1 MANSL
6 SQPITIGG
14 RRPELFYGD
23 PQLVPTV
30 KDSGT
35 EIGAW
40 NPDIR
45 KWQGYSNTNLT
56 DGQAA
61 TQFVYENNQNLTNLT
76 SQAINNLN
84 IDTRL
89 SYKNNGTF
97 DYRINTNIFP
107 AAGAIQDGQ
116 GDAAITAVTSGPQNQ
131 TSPNPQKTTLR
142 YPLYESQNYD
152 FFQVTCFKYEKQN
165 LSGNALT
172 LEEADKR
179 VKTSLGKVFLPMQPG
194 ISEGNSVGW
203 GNDNMNAIQIVGSR
217 AAANAISAGSQFD
230 FQGAALGILSE
241 IQSGLGA
248 AASDITANDI
258 INYFAGQAVGA
269 NIFTRT
275 TGQVINPNLELLFSG
290 PNLRTFNYNYT
301 FTPRDDDEARE
312 IKQIIKFFKK
322 NMAPRKSAQGLFLET
337 PNVFQ
342 LKYIYSNGDQHPFLN
357 KIKICALTGF
367 SVDYTPDGSY
377 MTYQDGSMT
386 SYNVNMQFNEL
397 DPIYADDYDE
407 DTNDMGY

>member
-1 MANSL
+1 MANTR
-6 SQPITIGG
+6 SQPITVGG
-14 RRPELFYGD
+14 RRQELIYGD
-23 PQLVPTV
+23 PQFAPTV

-35 EIGAW
+35 EVGAW
-40 NPDIR
+40 NFDIR
-45 KWQGYSNTNLT
+45 KWQGYSNTTLSN
-56 DGQAA
+56 GQAA

-76 SQAINNLN
+76 SQAINNLD

-89 SYKNNGTF
+89 AYKNNGTF

-116 GDAAITAVTSGPQNQ
+116 GNQEESLSTIGAQNQ
-131 TSPNPQKTTLR
+131 PTANPPKDVLR

-152 FFQVTCFKYEKQN
+152 YFQVTCFKYERQN

-172 LEEADKR
+172 LEEADNR
-179 VKTSLGKVFLPMQPG
+179 VKTSLGKIFLPMQPG
-194 ISEGNSVGW
+194 ISESNSVGW
-203 GNDNMNAIQIVGSR
+203 GNDSMNAIQIVGAR

-230 FQGAALGILSE
+230 LQGAALGILSE
-241 IQSGLGA
+241 LQSGLGA
-248 AASDITANDI
+248 AASDITQSDI

-312 IKQIIKFFKK
+312 IKQIIKIFK
-322 NMAPRKSAQGLFLET
+322 
-337 PNVFQ
+337 
-342 LKYIYSNGDQHPFLN
+342 
-357 KIKICALTGF
+357 
-367 SVDYTPDGSY
+367 
-377 MTYQDGSMT
+377 
-386 SYNVNMQFNEL
+386 
-397 DPIYADDYDE
+397 
-407 DTNDMGY
+407 